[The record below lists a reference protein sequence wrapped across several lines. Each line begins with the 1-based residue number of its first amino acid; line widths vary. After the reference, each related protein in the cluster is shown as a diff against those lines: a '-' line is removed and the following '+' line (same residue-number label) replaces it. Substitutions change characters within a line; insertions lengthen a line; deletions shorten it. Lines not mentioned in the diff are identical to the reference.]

1 MKKIIL
7 YSTDPAINL
16 SLILYL
22 KDKYFVTT
30 TTDKNDLEKII
41 NSSDYDAVLLDIEPS
56 EQAER
61 LCKNLKLFNRNV
73 PIILIYVYREKKKE
87 FEMSIRKYIDFVFY
101 KPFDIKDM
109 SRELS
114 YIMNIMNKEEVH
126 DEV

>member
-41 NSSDYDAVLLDIEPS
+41 NSSNYDAVLLDIEPS

-87 FEMSIRKYIDFVFY
+87 FDMSIRKYIDFVFY

-109 SRELS
+109 SSELS
-114 YIMNIMNKEEVH
+114 YIMNKEEVH

>member
-87 FEMSIRKYIDFVFY
+87 FDMSIRKYIDFVFY

>member
-87 FEMSIRKYIDFVFY
+87 FDMSIRKYIDFVFY

-114 YIMNIMNKEEVH
+114 YIMNKEEVH